1 LAGGD
6 FTMTERSPCRSFPL
20 LRQRRWLGVLGV
32 LLMAAAASGPAAA
45 QSDEQIIEQ
54 SRQIAEDRKA
64 ERQELQQVAADATEN
79 LDAATADA
87 AELIDA
93 LNKVQAAVDTQQDAL
108 NEAERAVADAEAVVA
123 EAETR
128 ITELEEELLSTEERL
143 RRAVVESYVSFQ
155 APTGSLSVLGA
166 DPWENAREEALAG
179 FATGSGIDDLDDLRR
194 LGEELERWR
203 IQAAEAAAEAEVR
216 RREANLVLADLLEA
230 VDREAALSVEA
241 EERVDR
247 RLVEVQLIRELDAE
261 LAAEIEAAE
270 REIISAL
277 ARQRAAEEARRR
289 AEEEARRKAEEEARR
304 IAEEAGRAPEPVAS
318 VTPDGI
324 NFELANVRGFV
335 VNAQIAD
342 DVDGLLEA
350 LEAAG
355 FDMGGWGYRTH
366 QRQIELRRAHCGT
379 SDWAVWQKPSSTCRP
394 PTARPGRSN
403 HEKGLAIDFTE
414 SGRLITSRSSAVF
427 RALQRLAPQFGLQ
440 NLPSEPWHWSVDGR

>member
-304 IAEEAGRAPEPVAS
+304 IAEDAGRAPEPVAS

>member
-1 LAGGD
+1 
-6 FTMTERSPCRSFPL
+6 MTERSPCRSFPL